1 MKNQK
6 IKARSLTA
14 LKILLPVFLLV
25 AAYFAFNQGVSA
37 ENGSAPT
44 VTSEGV
50 DKNLFVE
57 GDSFGADFEEELTI
71 RTVDGARH
79 RFTIELALNSKDQTK
94 GLMFRQSMP
103 KDHGMLFVFGSNRER
118 SFWMKNTLIP
128 LDIIFLE
135 QDGRIQHIHSMAKP
149 QDLTG
154 ITSGLPSY
162 AVLEINGGLSYQLGI
177 KAGDYVHHTAFR
189 NRNLEYAD

>member
-6 IKARSLTA
+6 LKARSFMA
-14 LKILLPVFLLV
+14 LKVLLPVFLLV
-25 AAYFAFNQGVSA
+25 AAYLAFNQGVSA
-37 ENGSAPT
+37 ENGSAPS

-50 DKNLFVE
+50 NLE
-57 GDSFGADFEEELTI
+57 GELTI
-71 RTVDGARH
+71 RSAQGARH
-79 RFTIELALNSKDQTK
+79 RFTIELALRPEEQAK

-162 AVLEINGGLSYQLGI
+162 AVLEINGGLSHKLGI
-177 KAGDYVHHTAFR
+177 KVGDYVHHTAFR